1 MAYVV
6 TRACIDSKDTRCVD
20 VCPVDAFREGPQML
34 YIDPAVCIDCNACL
48 SQCPVRAI
56 HPEHAVPEA
65 MRDDIALNAQ
75 RAPLHPPITRSR
87 VDVAATPVAAAAS
100 GAEAPRRFAVLGAGP
115 SGFYAADELLRQL
128 PGAQVDL
135 FERLPA
141 PYGLVRYGVAPD
153 HPRIKSIADSFA
165 AIAQRPGVRF
175 FGNVTLGEDLHRDE
189 LLQHYDAVLYA
200 TGGALSRPLALPG
213 AGLGNVFGAADFV
226 GWYNGH
232 PDVAGLP
239 VDLSGRTAVVV
250 GMGNVALDVARIL
263 SLPLEQLACT
273 DIADAALAA
282 LRVSRIREVVLLARR
297 GPAQAAFTAGELR
310 QLMALPGVRIAVD
323 PADLQLDAASERA
336 LADPLNGEA
345 RENVALLR
353 AALAQPGRGERV
365 IRLVFRCSPE
375 RLEGA
380 HDRVV
385 AVHGVSN
392 TLQPDA
398 HGEVAAHPGGDRV
411 PLSASLV
418 INATGYRGEPI
429 AGVGFDAKRG
439 VIANRDGRVLSAQGE
454 PLPREY
460 AVGWIK
466 RGASGVIGSNRQCA
480 AQSVRQLV
488 ADLAAAAA
496 PAAARADVQTLLLQR
511 AVAFVSFADWLA
523 LDRHERAQGEAE
535 GRPRRKQVELA
546 GMLAVIAA
554 ARPAGVAVQPA
565 AGSAGDAPKRHTH
578 FRTCTLCEAMCG
590 LRIEHDGAR
599 ILSIAGD
606 ADDPHSRGHICP
618 KGYALQD
625 LHNDPQR
632 LRTPMRRVGEQ
643 WLPIGWD
650 EALDEV
656 AARLVQIQAEH
667 GRDAVAGYWGNPTAH
682 NLGLLLTLPKLRAQ
696 LRSRNMFSASSLDQ
710 MPHQLV
716 SYLMY
721 GHSQLFTIPDID
733 RTGYMLML
741 GANPAASNGSLMSA
755 GAVLERLQ
763 GITARGGRIV
773 LIDPRRS
780 ETAHYASEH
789 QFIRPGTDA
798 FFLLGL
804 LQVIVDRGLTRP
816 GRLADMVHGWRELP
830 AVLNQL
836 PLARISALTGVA
848 QADIERI
855 AVEFAS
861 ADSAVCY
868 GRMGV
873 STQPFG
879 TLCHWLIQLLN
890 ILTGNLDRAGGM
902 MFTTPAVDLL
912 QSSGRGGFDRYRS
925 RVRGLPEFSRE
936 LPSAILAEEM
946 LSPGAGQVRAFIS
959 VAGNPVLSSPNGR
972 QLEQA
977 LAQLDFMVSV
987 DFYLNETS
995 RHAHIVLPPT
1005 GPLEHEQY
1013 DLVFNLL
1020 AVRNVAKYSEAMFAP
1035 APGGRSDFDI
1045 FSGLIACMQRLQL
1058 RRAPLGKRL
1067 QLRVKEHA
1075 DALLTPARI
1084 LDLGLRRGPYGSGL
1098 NALRRWHPRSG
1109 RGLTLAALKKH
1120 PHGLD
1125 LGPLQPSLPQRLFTR
1140 DRKIQLMPEAL
1151 VRDLARLHA
1160 RAAAA
1165 DAAPGLLLIGRRDLR
1180 SNNSWMHNSQ
1190 RLVKGR
1196 DRCALFV
1203 HPRDAQAHGMV
1214 DRQQV
1219 QLSSARGTV
1228 LVTLKITDEISPGVV
1243 SLPHGWGHHRP
1254 GMRIDIA
1261 QANPGVSINDITD
1274 ERAVDELSGNAVLNG
1289 VPVTLSLPTTPA

>member
-6 TRACIDSKDTRCVD
+6 TRACIDSKDTSCVD

-65 MRDDIALNAQ
+65 MRDDIALNA
-75 RAPLHPPITRSR
+75 RSAPLHPPITQSR
-87 VDVAATPVAAAAS
+87 VGAAAATPLAVAAGGGETS
-100 GAEAPRRFAVLGAGP
+100 RRFAVVGAGP
-115 SGFYAADELLRQL
+115 SGFYAVDELLRQL

-141 PYGLVRYGVAPD
+141 PFGLVRYGVAPD
-153 HPRIKSIADSFA
+153 HPKIKSIADSFE

-175 FGNVTLGEDLHRDE
+175 FGNVRVGEDLQRDE

-200 TGGALSRPLALPG
+200 TGGARSRPLALPG
-213 AGLGNVFGAADFV
+213 AALGNVLGAAEFV

-232 PDVAGLP
+232 PDFATLP

-263 SLPLEQLACT
+263 SLPIEQLACT

-282 LRVSRIREVVLLARR
+282 LRASRIREVVLLGRR
-297 GPAQAAFTAGELR
+297 GPAQAAFTPGELR
-310 QLMALPGVRIAVD
+310 QLLALPGVRIALD

-336 LADPLNGEA
+336 LADPLRGEA

-353 AALAQPGRGERV
+353 EALAHPGSGERV
-365 IRLVFRCSPE
+365 IRFVFRCSPE

-380 HDRVV
+380 HDRVA
-385 AVHGVSN
+385 AVHGVMN

-398 HGEVAAHPGGDRV
+398 RGDVAAHPGGDRV
-411 PLSASLV
+411 QLPASLV
-418 INATGYRGEPI
+418 IHATGYRGEPI
-429 AGVGFDAKRG
+429 AGVGFDAQRA

-480 AQSVRQLV
+480 AQTVRQLV
-488 ADLAAAAA
+488 ADLAAAE
-496 PAAARADVQTLLLQR
+496 PAATGRTDVLTLLRQR
-511 AVAFVSFADWLA
+511 AVDVVSFADWLA

-535 GRPRRKQVELA
+535 GRPRRKQVVLQD
-546 GMLAVIAA
+546 MLAVIAA
-554 ARPAGVAVQPA
+554 ARAETA
-565 AGSAGDAPKRHTH
+565 AGRAAAATEPPARHTH

-606 ADDPHSRGHICP
+606 VDDPHSRGHICP

-656 AARLVQIQAEH
+656 AARLVQIQAAH

-682 NLGLLLTLPKLRAQ
+682 NLGLLLTLPRLRAQ

-836 PLARISALTGVA
+836 PLARISALTGIA

-873 STQPFG
+873 STQQFG

-1020 AVRNVAKYSEAMFAP
+1020 AVRNVAKYSGAMLAP
-1035 APGGRSDFDI
+1035 APGARSDFEI
-1045 FSGLIACMQRLQL
+1045 FSGLIARMQRLQL
-1058 RRAPLGKRL
+1058 RRAPLGQRL
-1067 QLRVKEHA
+1067 RHRVKEHA

-1084 LDLGLRRGPYGSGL
+1084 LDLGLRRGPYGGGL
-1098 NALRRWHPRSG
+1098 NPLRRWHPRSG

-1125 LGPLQPSLPQRLFTR
+1125 LGPLQPRLPQRLFTR
-1140 DRKIQLMPEAL
+1140 DRKIQLMPEVL

-1160 RAAAA
+1160 AAAAA
-1165 DAAPGLLLIGRRDLR
+1165 DTAPGLLLIGRRDLR

-1196 DRCALFV
+1196 DRCTLFV

-1214 DRQQV
+1214 DHQQV
-1219 QLSSARGTV
+1219 QLNSARGAI
-1228 LVTLKITDEISPGVV
+1228 LVTLRITDEISPGVV

-1289 VPVTLSLPTTPA
+1289 VPVTLSLPNAPA